1 MIFCQPIGSPKPDIT
16 WYKGS
21 SILSTSGDKYSVGD
35 DGTLR
40 IYNVAKGDRGTYT
53 CFGQNSFGVI
63 KKDTYLMIKGI
74 TLWISRNSCLHL
86 NVGYF
91 VNIIVI

>member
-1 MIFCQPIGSPKPDIT
+1 VISCQPIGSPKPDVT

-21 SILSTSGDKYSVGD
+21 SILGMSGDKYSVSN

-40 IYNVAKGDRGTYT
+40 INKVGKSDRGTYT
-53 CFGQNSFGVI
+53 CVGRNSFGVI

-74 TLWISRNSCLHL
+74 IY
-86 NVGYF
+86 VF
-91 VNIIVI
+91 F